1 MKHFLAQGITS
12 ILLPFTA
19 YAATGSYANTYQR
32 NARSQTPQ
40 QAALLWS
47 NDKAHSVA
55 APYSPETLNTNA
67 PVLTH
72 GNPVRELVIIDSA
85 VQDKQTLF
93 NGIAP
98 GVAVAEIVPGED
110 GVTQLVEILAKYQH
124 LDAVHLFSH
133 GSSGNLQL
141 ADRQIPAT
149 ELREK
154 TELFAALEHAV
165 SPGGDFLL
173 YGCNFAANAEGEDFL
188 DLVSHTT
195 GLDTAA
201 SADLT
206 GNTAND
212 GDWDL
217 EIARGDI
224 TAQTP
229 FSEQAL
235 RDFSGVL
242 APHTYTSQ
250 QLYND
255 NTPSSYYYQTVIS
268 TGDGYFDATN
278 LGGRVSAVDGGGS
291 YGYLYASTGS
301 GLYGKTLQIAADGT
315 NVGTFELN
323 TLQLSVGELGCT
335 ALDISVNVTVE
346 GYYPNNTS
354 AGTQNV
360 TVATPTTFC
369 GYGDVDTVDVSSTFG
384 AGKALSR
391 FVVKYQGTAPNNRY
405 FLIASFTVDNLQPPD
420 VTPPTLATVTGV
432 PSVTTDSTPDFTFST
447 DEAGTLTVGGSCGSS
462 DEGAISSGS
471 NTITLTQTDNSTP
484 LTDALYSD
492 CTVTVQDSFGNSST
506 PLAIN
511 TFRVDSNPP
520 VLSEVTP
527 VASPTNDSTP
537 NVTFSTNEAGTLSV
551 GGLCGTSTSTTIS
564 STGNHTITLT
574 QAGNSSPLA
583 DSTYT
588 NCTLTLTDSVGN
600 ASSPLALTTFIVDT
614 TAPANPSTPDMQ
626 AGSDSGS
633 SNTDNT
639 TADTTPSF
647 TGTSEANAT
656 ITLSSNVNGT
666 VGSATADGSG
676 NWTITASTLSAGA
689 HQISATATDQ
699 ATNTSGSSTSL
710 SIVID
715 TLAPS
720 APSTAD
726 LATAS
731 DLGTSS
737 SDNLTSNTTPQFTGT
752 AEANGLLSLQSS
764 LDGSIGSAT
773 VDGSG
778 NWTVNAST
786 LSQGAHTITSTVT
799 DLAGNTSAASA
810 GLSVTID
817 TTAPAVTSVSVPAN
831 NTYGLSDTLNFVVN
845 LDDTVVVN
853 TGGGTPRLALT
864 IGAATRYASYA
875 SGSGTSSLVFSYSVE
890 SGLNDSDGIALN
902 GSLDLNSGTI
912 TDSAGNSISTT
923 LASVGSLTSVLVDT
937 LAPSLTEFTAVA
949 SATNATT
956 PSVVVSVS
964 EDGTLAFSGSCGSL
978 DAGSVSAG
986 NVSLRLTQPDNSTSL
1001 TEGTYSDCAITA
1013 TDAGGNASP
1022 PLSLSS
1028 FTVDRTSPTL
1038 TEFTA
1043 VTTPGNDSSPA
1054 FVVAA
1059 SEVGSLAIGGSCG
1072 LGSSPAMSAG
1082 NNSVTLLN
1090 SSASANLAD
1099 GTYSDCTA
1107 VLTDAAGN
1115 ASSPLSLS
1123 SFTIDT
1129 SAPTLAVV
1137 TAVPSLGADS
1147 TPSLTFSSSEAGT
1160 LAVGGSCGSSDIG
1173 AISSGN
1179 TPITLTATNN
1189 SSSLSDGTYADCTLT
1204 VTDSAGNSSTP
1215 LALAQF
1221 TIDTTPPSIAQATAV
1236 ATPTNDAT
1244 PDVALL
1250 LSEAGILAVNGSCG
1264 SAAEGSIGAG
1274 SQTITLTQTDNSSA
1288 LADGTYSDCTVSL
1301 TDPAGNS
1308 SAPAALSA
1316 FQIDTQAPT
1325 LTEATAV
1332 TTPTADTTPSLTLA
1346 VNETSTLQI
1355 TGSCALGSTS
1365 ALTTGNNSVTLAT
1378 LSDATYS
1385 DCVAQATDS
1394 AGNLSTPVTLS
1405 SFTIDSAGPV
1415 LAETSAVNTPT
1426 SNSSPS
1432 MTFTSS
1438 EAGVLSITGNCGSP
1452 DTGSVASGSATITL
1466 TQPDGVTPLADG
1478 SYSNCAVTVTDNLG
1492 NASTPLLL
1500 SSFDV
1505 DTAAPVVTESAAV
1518 TSPNRD
1524 ATPTLS
1530 ITLSEA
1536 GSITVG
1542 GDCGSSDEGPLASGT
1557 HTITLTQPD
1566 NINALADGTYS
1577 NCTISVSDGAG
1588 NLSTQLSLSAF
1599 TIDVTAPVL
1608 ATNAGLTLDEGASAT
1623 ISASLLSAT
1632 DQTTA
1637 AADILISLSSSPT
1650 NGNLR
1655 RNGVAL
1661 SAGSSFYQ
1669 TEITQGNIQYSHDG
1683 GESTGDSFSFTL
1695 TDALDNTSS
1704 PQTFAITV
1712 TPQNDAPDTTADT
1725 ATTNEDTPVTVDVL
1739 ANDVDP
1745 DDTINAASVLIV
1757 AAASNGQASV
1767 NTANGDITYTPNADF
1782 NGVDSFSYTVQDT
1795 TGDTSA
1801 STLVSITITAVNDA
1815 PVAVADAVSTDINT
1829 PVTIDVAANDSDI
1842 DVGDS
1847 LDTASLSVVNAPAH
1861 GTAQVVNGS
1870 ISYTPTT
1877 DYLGDDSFTY
1887 TIDDTNGLS
1896 SNAAT
1901 VTISV
1906 IDPNSSPS
1914 AANDSATTNEDTP
1927 VTIAVLSNDSDPDGS
1942 LVPGSVAI
1950 ATPPMHGT
1958 ASVASNGTVN
1968 YTPAS
1973 NYFGSDSFTY
1983 TVADDD
1989 GAVSAAATVS
1999 ITVNSVNDAPQAND
2013 DTVRLLEDASLTI
2026 NVLGND
2032 SDVDGTLAPATLVIV
2047 TNAASGIAVV
2057 DNGQVV
2063 YTPLDDYVGSDTFTY
2078 TVADNA
2084 GTVSNTATVTLTV
2097 DPVNDAPKAADDN
2110 FTILA
2115 ASASDLVVLENDAD
2129 IDGSLDAASITVVA
2143 APAQGTLTN
2152 NNDGT
2157 LRYTPSAGIAPLD
2170 GDSFSYTV
2178 LDNDGES
2185 SNTATV
2191 TLTFVPGST
2200 PVITGTPAEDIIEG
2214 QAFSFTPTVT
2224 DADSLFTLTFS
2235 VQNLPAWMAFDSATG
2250 SLSGTPTRD
2259 DVGAYDNIT
2268 LSVSDG
2274 VNTSVLSAFS
2284 VEVFADVDTD
2294 NDTISDYQEQL
2305 DGTDPND
2312 PMDYLDLTPP
2322 DLLAPS
2328 DIIVDA
2334 TGLFTRVTLAQLL
2347 SLDADATQ
2355 AELDEAV
2362 AALVT
2367 DNVNGDGCCNAAP
2380 QGITDSRYQLR
2391 PGVHAIHWTAEDF
2404 MGNSSQVTQTVFVRP
2419 LVSLSKDQTSVEG
2432 ATASFQVLL
2441 NGPAISYPFEVPLM
2455 IDTSSTATETDY
2467 EPVPTSVVFNEGQTE
2482 VSVAIRTLADTTAE
2496 NDEVLRVQ
2504 LDDRTSAA
2512 EDLSDGFDADIYD
2525 INAGAKT
2532 TFALTIVE
2540 RNVPPKLTLTLRQAG
2555 KQTIQVT
2562 PNGGDVTVT
2571 SAVVDPNPNDTHSID
2586 WSGTDSLLNDT
2597 SATPTVLTFSPA
2609 DLASGRYKVKA
2620 KATDSANGSN
2630 TAVLHFVVVQ
2640 SLPQLLATDDTDNDG
2655 IDDETEGT
2663 ADSDDDGIADYLD
2676 NITATNVLPERARQT
2691 DSFLIECD
2699 PGVRCRL
2706 GEFSIQTPSSGAR
2719 LLEDERSALNDFNE
2733 DTHFNSSG
2741 IFDFELADLPEAGR
2755 STSVVIPQIA
2765 PIPANALYRKFQN
2778 GEWRTFIEDA
2788 NNLLHSTA
2796 GTEGFCPP
2804 PGDSAWQPGLTEGHW
2819 CVQLTIED
2827 GGPNDADGE
2836 VNGSVSDPGAVATQ
2850 KRRTIKT
2857 GGGAASGV
2865 LMLLIALLAIG
2876 RRAQVSRKLPLAAL
2890 LAGGLTGT
2898 APAPAQAYEPET
2910 FFVSATALT
2919 SESQQSAGDYASTMT
2934 ANGVETTVL
2943 NYDAKSNGYHIN
2955 LGHTFTPFVSSMFGY
2970 LDLGKADT
2978 ELSFL
2983 DEDDAIVSKALEES
2997 YPHLG
3002 KGVTTN
3008 ARFHYDLHSAFTIY
3022 ADAGLY
3028 YWRSKI
3034 HVGQSDIEAE
3044 QKGLDPWGGLGI
3056 QLNYQAVS
3064 VNVSYQY
3071 FKLDETSAT
3080 TLGIGLGYQ
3089 F

>member
-32 NARSQTPQ
+32 NARAQTPQ

-47 NDKAHSVA
+47 NDKALSVA
-55 APYSPETLNTNA
+55 APYSPDALNTNE

-72 GNPVRELVIIDSA
+72 GSPVRELVIIDSA

-133 GSSGNLQL
+133 GSSGHLQL
-141 ADRQIPAT
+141 AGRQIPAT
-149 ELREK
+149 DLRET

-165 SPGGDFLL
+165 NAGGDFLL
-173 YGCNFAANAEGEDFL
+173 YGCNFAASAEGEDFL
-188 DLVSHTT
+188 ELVSNTT

-242 APHTYTSQ
+242 APQTYTGL

-255 NTPSSYYYQTVIS
+255 NTPASYYYQTVIS
-268 TGDGYFDATN
+268 TSDGNFDATN
-278 LGGRVSAVDGGGS
+278 LGGRVSAANGGAS
-291 YGYLYASTGS
+291 YGYLYASAGS

-323 TLQLSVGELGCT
+323 TLQLSVGESGCT
-335 ALDISVNVTVE
+335 ASDISVNVTIE
-346 GYYPNNTS
+346 GYYPNNSS

-405 FLIASFTVDNLQPPD
+405 FLIASFTVDNLQAPD
-420 VTPPTLATVTGV
+420 ATAPTLTAVTGV
-432 PSVTTDSTPDFTFST
+432 PSPTTDSTPDYTFST

-484 LTDALYSD
+484 LADGTYSD
-492 CTVTVQDSFGNSST
+492 CTVTVQDSSGNSST

-511 TFRVDSNPP
+511 SFTVDASAP

-527 VASPTNDSTP
+527 VVSPTNDATP

-564 STGNHTITLT
+564 ATGNHTITLT
-574 QAGNSSPLA
+574 QADNSTPLA

-588 NCTLTLTDSVGN
+588 NCTLTVTDSAGN
-600 ASSPLALTTFIVDT
+600 SSSPLALSTFIVDT
-614 TAPANPSTPDMQ
+614 TAPANPPTPDMQ

-633 SNTDNT
+633 SNSDNT

-647 TGTSEANAT
+647 TGTSEASAT
-656 ITLSSNVNGT
+656 IILSSNVDGI
-666 VGSATADGSG
+666 VGSTTADGSG
-676 NWTITASTLSAGA
+676 NWTVTASTLSAGA

-699 ATNTSGSSTSL
+699 ATNTSGSSASL
-710 SIVID
+710 SILID

-726 LATAS
+726 LAAAS

-737 SDNLTSNTTPQFTGT
+737 SDDLTSNTTPQFTGT

-778 NWTVNAST
+778 NWTVTAST

-799 DLAGNTSAASA
+799 DIAGNTSAASA

-817 TTAPAVTSVSVPAN
+817 TTAPAVTSVSVPVN
-831 NTYGLSDTLNFVVN
+831 NTYGLSDTLSFVVN

-853 TGGGTPRLALT
+853 TSGGTPRLAMT
-864 IGAATRYASYA
+864 IGAATRYASYV
-875 SGSGTSSLVFSYSVE
+875 SGSGSSSLVFSYSVE
-890 SGLNDSDGIALN
+890 SGPNDSDGISLN
-902 GSLDLNSGTI
+902 GSLDLNSGAI

-923 LASVGSLTSVLVDT
+923 LASIGSLTSVLVDT

-956 PSVVVSVS
+956 PSVVVSIS

-986 NVSLRLTQPDNSTSL
+986 NISLRLTQPDNSTSL

-1038 TEFTA
+1038 TEFSP
-1043 VTTPGNDSSPA
+1043 VTTPGNDNSPA
-1054 FVVAA
+1054 LVVAA
-1059 SEVGSLAIGGSCG
+1059 SEAGSLAIGGSCG
-1072 LGSSPAMSAG
+1072 LGSSPSLSAG

-1090 SSASANLAD
+1090 SSASANLVD

-1107 VLTDAAGN
+1107 ILTDAAGN
-1115 ASSPLSLS
+1115 ASSQLNIS
-1123 SFTIDT
+1123 SFTVDT
-1129 SAPTLAVV
+1129 SAPILAVV
-1137 TAVPSLGADS
+1137 TAVPSLGTDS

-1173 AISSGN
+1173 VISSGN
-1179 TPITLTATNN
+1179 TTITLTATNN
-1189 SSSLSDGTYADCTLT
+1189 NSSLSDGTYADCTVI
-1204 VTDSAGNSSTP
+1204 VTDSVGNSSTP

-1221 TIDTTPPSIAQATAV
+1221 TVDTTPPTIAEVTAV
-1236 ATPTNDAT
+1236 ATPTSDAT
-1244 PDVALL
+1244 PDVGLL
-1250 LSEAGILAVNGSCG
+1250 LSEAGTLAVSGSCG
-1264 SAAEGSIGAG
+1264 SAAEGSI
-1274 SQTITLTQTDNSSA
+1274 
-1288 LADGTYSDCTVSL
+1288 
-1301 TDPAGNS
+1301 
-1308 SAPAALSA
+1308 
-1316 FQIDTQAPT
+1316 
-1325 LTEATAV
+1325 
-1332 TTPTADTTPSLTLA
+1332 
-1346 VNETSTLQI
+1346 
-1355 TGSCALGSTS
+1355 
-1365 ALTTGNNSVTLAT
+1365 
-1378 LSDATYS
+1378 
-1385 DCVAQATDS
+1385 S
-1394 AGNLSTPVTLS
+1394 AG
-1405 SFTIDSAGPV
+1405 
-1415 LAETSAVNTPT
+1415 
-1426 SNSSPS
+1426 
-1432 MTFTSS
+1432 
-1438 EAGVLSITGNCGSP
+1438 
-1452 DTGSVASGSATITL
+1452 
-1466 TQPDGVTPLADG
+1466 TQ
-1478 SYSNCAVTVTDNLG
+1478 
-1492 NASTPLLL
+1492 
-1500 SSFDV
+1500 
-1505 DTAAPVVTESAAV
+1505 
-1518 TSPNRD
+1518 
-1524 ATPTLS
+1524 
-1530 ITLSEA
+1530 
-1536 GSITVG
+1536 
-1542 GDCGSSDEGPLASGT
+1542 
-1557 HTITLTQPD
+1557 TITLTQPD
-1566 NINALADGTYS
+1566 NSSALTDGTYS
-1577 NCTISVSDGAG
+1577 NCTVSVSDGAG
-1588 NLSTQLSLSAF
+1588 NLSTQLNLSAF
-1599 TIDVTAPVL
+1599 TIDSVAPVL

-1623 ISASLLSAT
+1623 ISTSLLAAT

-1637 AADILISLSSSPT
+1637 AADILISLSGSPV

-1683 GESTGDSFSFTL
+1683 SESTSDSFSFTL
-1695 TDALDNTSS
+1695 TDALDNTGS

-1712 TPQNDAPDTTADT
+1712 TPQNDAPDTTADA

-1739 ANDVDP
+1739 ANDVDL

-1767 NTANGDITYTPNADF
+1767 NTANGNITYTPNADF

-1847 LDTASLSVVNAPAH
+1847 LDTASVSVVNAPSH

-1870 ISYTPTT
+1870 VSYTPTT

-1887 TIDDTNGLS
+1887 TIDDNNGLS

-1914 AANDSATTNEDTP
+1914 AVNDSATTDEDTP
-1927 VTIAVLSNDSDPDGS
+1927 ATIAVLSNDSDPDGS
-1942 LVPGSVAI
+1942 LVPSSVAI

-1958 ASVASNGTVN
+1958 TSVASNGTVN

-1989 GAVSAAATVS
+1989 GDVSAAATVS

-2032 SDVDGTLAPATLVIV
+2032 SDVDGTLAPATLLIV
-2047 TNAASGIAVV
+2047 TNATSGIAVV
-2057 DNGQVV
+2057 DNGQVL
-2063 YTPLDDYVGSDTFTY
+2063 YTPLDNFVGSDTFTY

-2097 DPVNDAPKAADDN
+2097 DPVNDAPKAADDS
-2110 FTILA
+2110 FSILA

-2129 IDGSLDAASITVVA
+2129 IDGSLDAAGITVVA
-2143 APAQGTLTN
+2143 APAQGTLSN

-2157 LRYTPSAGIAPLD
+2157 LRYTPNAGITPLD

-2178 LDNDGES
+2178 PDNDGES

-2214 QAFSFTPTVT
+2214 QAFAFTPTVT
-2224 DADSLFTLTFS
+2224 NADSLFTLSFS

-2250 SLSGTPTRD
+2250 SLSGTPTSGD
-2259 DVGAYDNIT
+2259 IGAYDNIT

-2274 VNTSVLSAFS
+2274 VNTTVLTAFT

-2312 PMDYLDLTPP
+2312 PLDYLDLTPP

-2347 SLDADATQ
+2347 SLSADATQ
-2355 AELDEAV
+2355 AEVDEAV

-2380 QGITDSRYQLR
+2380 QGTTDGRYQLR
-2391 PGVHAIHWTAEDF
+2391 PGVHAIQWTAEDF

-2441 NGPAISYPFEVPLM
+2441 NGPAIRYPFEVPLM
-2455 IDTSSTATETDY
+2455 IDTSSTATDTDY
-2467 EPVPTSVVFNEGQTE
+2467 EPVPSSVVFSEGQTE
-2482 VSVAIRTLADTTAE
+2482 ISVAIRTLADTTAE

-2504 LDDRTSAA
+2504 LDDRTSET

-2532 TFALTIVE
+2532 AFALTIVE

-2562 PNGGDVTVT
+2562 PNGGEVTVT

-2586 WSGTDSLLNDT
+2586 WSGTDSALNNT

-2620 KATDSANGSN
+2620 KATDSASSSN

-2719 LLEDERSALNDFNE
+2719 LLEDERSDLSDFNE

-2778 GEWRTFIEDA
+2778 GEWRNFVEDA

-2804 PGDSAWQPGLTEGHW
+2804 PGDSAWQPGLSEGHW

-2857 GGGAASGV
+2857 GGGATSGV
-2865 LMLLIALLAIG
+2865 LLLLIALLAMG
-2876 RRAQVSRKLPLAAL
+2876 RRVKVSRSLPLAIL
-2890 LAGGLTGT
+2890 LAGGLIGT

-2910 FFVSATALT
+2910 FFVSATIVK
-2919 SESQQSAGDYASTMT
+2919 SESQQSASDYAATMT

-2943 NYDAKSNGYHIN
+2943 SYDAKSNGYHIN
-2955 LGHTFTPFVSSMFGY
+2955 VGHTFTPYVSSMFGY

-2983 DEDDAIVSKALEES
+2983 DEDDEIVSKALEES

-3002 KGVTTN
+3002 KGVTAN
-3008 ARFHYDLHSAFTIY
+3008 ARLHYDLHSAFTIY

-3034 HVGQSDIEAE
+3034 HVGQSDIEGE

-3056 QLNYQAVS
+3056 QLNYQALS

-3080 TLGIGLGYQ
+3080 ALGIGLGYQ